1 MRVVSGLPIDK
12 CHGSASHIRQE
23 FASSLC
29 LLSVSSLHTVTRV
42 SRRPRGMRV
51 SCVSC
56 VCVWGPP
63 LSRLSATEPAPP
75 AAGAEDAAPL
85 HRVRPPIRM
94 ARAARLL
101 QLIMSEA
108 PRRNRHGAR
117 ADRDGGTTAT
127 PRPARTRGRER
138 ERVAAA
144 ARAPPRDPAAAATG
158 RARRARCRLLGRR
171 NEAVGGRRSSATRLS
186 AEAEARAPPQC
197 VRPPPETAVTTGAR
211 RKGRRRGEE
220 GEGGQMG
227 PVNDERRGACLH
239 QGTKALLCIT

>member
-138 ERVAAA
+138 ESRSRRESPAARPGGRRHR
-144 ARAPPRDPAAAATG
+144 ARAPREVSSPWTSQRG
-158 RARRARCRLLGRR
+158 
-171 NEAVGGRRSSATRLS
+171 GGR
-186 AEAEARAPPQC
+186 
-197 VRPPPETAVTTGAR
+197 TA
-211 RKGRRRGEE
+211 
-220 GEGGQMG
+220 Q
-227 PVNDERRGACLH
+227 
-239 QGTKALLCIT
+239 